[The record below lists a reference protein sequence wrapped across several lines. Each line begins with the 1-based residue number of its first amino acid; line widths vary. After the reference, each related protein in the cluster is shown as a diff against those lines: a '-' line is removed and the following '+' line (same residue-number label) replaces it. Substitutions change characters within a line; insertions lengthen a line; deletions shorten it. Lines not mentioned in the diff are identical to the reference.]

1 MRKKVE
7 LIVVIVIICFVVIK
21 ILTVGQKACESVS
34 NMATTHYNELET
46 LDNEF

>member
-7 LIVVIVIICFVVIK
+7 IIVVIVIICFVVIK
-21 ILTVGQKACESVS
+21 ILMVGQNACESVN
-34 NMATTHYNELET
+34 NMATTHYNELEM

>member
-7 LIVVIVIICFVVIK
+7 LIVVIVIICFMLIK
-21 ILTVGQKACESVS
+21 VLVVGQKACESVN